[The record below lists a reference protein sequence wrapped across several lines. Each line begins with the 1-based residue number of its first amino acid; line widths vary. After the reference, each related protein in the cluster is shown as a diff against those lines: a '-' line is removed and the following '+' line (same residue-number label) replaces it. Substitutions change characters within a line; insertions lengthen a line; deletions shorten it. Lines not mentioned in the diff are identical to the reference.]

1 MHSLLQRPAL
11 SLLRQD
17 TEVSLR
23 SIVWTCLSRGVTL
36 QASGGVPFFAAGI
49 SSVMHPHNP
58 FAPTMHF
65 NYRYFETEVSY
76 HRPSQTATAYAIFK

>member
-1 MHSLLQRPAL
+1 M
-11 SLLRQD
+11 
-17 TEVSLR
+17 
-23 SIVWTCLSRGVTL
+23 

-65 NYRYFETEVSY
+65 NYRYFETEVSN
-76 HRPSQTATAYAIFK
+76 PS